1 MRIAIVDDE
10 KKWIE
15 EINEFLSEYDKDKKY
30 EKDSFTSGEDFLQS
44 VNRYDVVLMDIE
56 MPDMNG
62 FDVLKEYTG
71 GAICII
77 LTTHTEFSRQGYH
90 VNAFRYVDKLRL
102 GEELKEAF
110 DSVGEILEKN
120 KKITLSVIG
129 KGTVGVPIKRIM
141 YIETVDRNI
150 NVHTDIDVYKCSNKI
165 SELWEKLEKQ
175 GFITPNRSYIINID
189 YIKGFDRKN
198 KSVIIMKNEAVIVS
212 SRRRS
217 KTVVNEYLEWK
228 MKMSSR

>member
-15 EINEFLSEYDKDKKY
+15 EIDEFLSEYDKDKKY

-62 FDVLKEYTG
+62 FDVLKEHTG

-165 SELWEKLEKQ
+165 SELWEELEKQ

-198 KSVIIMKNEAVIVS
+198 KSVIIMKNEAIIVS

>member
-15 EINEFLSEYDKDKKY
+15 EIDEFLSEYDKDKKY

-120 KKITLSVIG
+120 KKIILSVIG

-165 SELWEKLEKQ
+165 SELREELEKQ

-198 KSVIIMKNEAVIVS
+198 KSVIIMKNEAIIVS